1 MLNTLHLTLFLLAAA
16 VCQLPPAY
24 CLRHALY
31 ALRGERGVAIIEAL
45 VAGVVLAIAAI
56 GLAVLFSWGQ
66 SFVVAQGDNRVAL
79 YLAQQRIES
88 LRASGY
94 GAAEV
99 LKSNCGGTSPA
110 PDETLTAG
118 MGNSQSFTRQTAV
131 EYVND
136 DDFTDLKCGTDSIR
150 ITVTVTPNM
159 LQGEPVTLQTVLTTF
174 EKPMNPLAKR
184 IRRAISSIIKVA
196 CLWR

>member
-1 MLNTLHLTLFLLAAA
+1 MR
-16 VCQLPPAY
+16 Y
-24 CLRHALY
+24 ALC

-45 VAGVVLAIAAI
+45 VAGVVLAVAAI

-94 GAAEV
+94 GATEV
-99 LKSNCGGTSPA
+99 LKSNDCGGTSPA
-110 PDETLTAG
+110 LDETLTAG

-131 EYVND
+131 EYVKD
-136 DDFTDLKCGTDSIR
+136 DDFTKVECGPGISETDSIR

-174 EKPMNPLAKR
+174 
-184 IRRAISSIIKVA
+184 
-196 CLWR
+196 

>member
-1 MLNTLHLTLFLLAAA
+1 M
-16 VCQLPPAY
+16 
-24 CLRHALY
+24 RHAPC
-31 ALRGERGVAIIEAL
+31 ALRGECGVAIVEAL

-94 GAAEV
+94 GATEV
-99 LKSNCGGTSPA
+99 LKSNYCGGTSPA
-110 PDETLTAG
+110 LDETLTAG

-136 DDFTDLKCGTDSIR
+136 DDFTTVYCGTDGSGTDSIR

-174 EKPMNPLAKR
+174 
-184 IRRAISSIIKVA
+184 
-196 CLWR
+196 